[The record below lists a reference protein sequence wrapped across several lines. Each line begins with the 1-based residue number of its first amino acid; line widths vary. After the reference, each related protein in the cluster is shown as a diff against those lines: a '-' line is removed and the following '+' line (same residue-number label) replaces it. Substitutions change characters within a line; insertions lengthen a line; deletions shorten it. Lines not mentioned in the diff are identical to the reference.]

1 MKLITI
7 RKSNIESELSILR
20 SKLESEGITCFM
32 KNELTTQIMNFL
44 PSFEIELQIRDS
56 DLDKAKEIMSKMM
69 DK

>member
-7 RKSNIESELSILR
+7 RESNIESELSILR
-20 SKLESEGITCFM
+20 SKLESEGIACFM

>member
-20 SKLESEGITCFM
+20 SKLESEGIACFM

-56 DLDKAKEIMSKMM
+56 DLDKAKEITSKMM

>member
-1 MKLITI
+1 
-7 RKSNIESELSILR
+7 
-20 SKLESEGITCFM
+20 M

>member
-7 RKSNIESELSILR
+7 RKSNIEPELSILR
-20 SKLESEGITCFM
+20 SKLESEGIACFM

-56 DLDKAKEIMSKMM
+56 DLDKAKEITSKMM

>member
-7 RKSNIESELSILR
+7 RKSNIEPELSILR

-56 DLDKAKEIMSKMM
+56 DLDKAKS
-69 DK
+69 

>member
-7 RKSNIESELSILR
+7 RKSNIESELAILR
-20 SKLESEGITCFM
+20 SKLESEGIACFM

-56 DLDKAKEIMSKMM
+56 DLNKAKEIMSKMM
-69 DK
+69 DS